1 MTTITAT
8 AFKTNFKHFSNMASK
23 GERLL
28 IKRPQKESNLVVLNE
43 DEYKEMDRLLSY
55 YKGLV
60 ELSETTTTVAI
71 KKREII
77 GLAKGKIFYPDD
89 FDEMNDDI
97 ANIFYTDEDSI
108 L

>member
-8 AFKTNFKHFSNMASK
+8 AFKTNFKHFSNLASR

-28 IKRPQKESNLVVLNE
+28 IKRPQKDTNLVVMNE
-43 DEYKEMDRLLSY
+43 DEYKEMNRLLVY
-55 YKGLV
+55 YR
-60 ELSETTTTVAI
+60 ELHELTANTEAAPS
-71 KKREII
+71 KDREII

-89 FDEMNDDI
+89 FDEINDDI
-97 ANIFYTDEDSI
+97 ANIFYADEDSI